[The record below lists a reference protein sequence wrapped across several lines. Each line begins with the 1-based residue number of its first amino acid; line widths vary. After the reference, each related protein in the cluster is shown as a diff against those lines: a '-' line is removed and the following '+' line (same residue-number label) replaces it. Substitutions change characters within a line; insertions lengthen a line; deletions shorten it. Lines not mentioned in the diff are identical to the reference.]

1 MAETTRPPLV
11 EPRDQPSRTAN
22 PFGMGE
28 VANARPNGLV
38 SVEQQRAIAEVQAR
52 MIIARANGEANP
64 IRASEMI
71 LNDCTRPTLANRAV
85 YQVSRGGTDIKGP
98 SIRLAEAI
106 AQRWGISRAASEKFR
121 ATTAIRNAS
130 PTRGISKPAFMT
142 NGSSRS
148 GTGAIA
154 MKSAAGAVI
163 NFTSE
168 RDIYELI
175 ANYGQ
180 RRKRAVLLAVI
191 PGDITEAALEQCE
204 RTMEA
209 EADISDEGLKK
220 LVEAFAALNV
230 TQAQIETRIQRRLD
244 AIRPAQVVALRK
256 VYNSLRDGMSEVGDW
271 FDAVEQRNR

>member
-1 MAETTRPPLV
+1 
-11 EPRDQPSRTAN
+11 
-22 PFGMGE
+22 
-28 VANARPNGLV
+28 
-38 SVEQQRAIAEVQAR
+38 
-52 MIIARANGEANP
+52 
-64 IRASEMI
+64 
-71 LNDCTRPTLANRAV
+71 
-85 YQVSRGGTDIKGP
+85 
-98 SIRLAEAI
+98 
-106 AQRWGISRAASEKFR
+106 
-121 ATTAIRNAS
+121 
-130 PTRGISKPAFMT
+130 
-142 NGSSRS
+142 
-148 GTGAIA
+148 

-163 NFTSE
+163 SSTSE

-271 FDAVEQRNR
+271 FDAVEQTEPVKEAAASPPAPAERQSRRRATAAAEAPAQQRAPAAPAAAASNETAKSDAAAAPPKRRVNFEV